1 MASVLRETGIDT
13 WATCRGARTS
23 VSSTRRETTPEAA
36 AGGERYGPT
45 SMGRGEVCI
54 VDDDASV
61 REALEGLLRS
71 IGLRPVAF
79 ESAEDFLQSPYL
91 GTAGCL
97 ILDLMMPGMDGRE
110 LHQQLLRRGYG
121 IPIVFLTAHGNDE
134 DRGRAMEAGAVAYLP
149 KPVAGDVLLG
159 AVASALDKRVAEG
172 ERGP

>member
-1 MASVLRETGIDT
+1 
-13 WATCRGARTS
+13 
-23 VSSTRRETTPEAA
+23 
-36 AGGERYGPT
+36 
-45 SMGRGEVCI
+45 MGRGEVCI

-61 REALEGLLRS
+61 REALESLLRS

-79 ESAEDFLQSPYL
+79 ESAEDFLRSPYP

-121 IPIVFLTAHGNDE
+121 IPIIFLTAHGNDE

-149 KPVAGDVLLG
+149 KPVSGDVLLG
-159 AVASALDKRVAEG
+159 AVASALDKRVTEG